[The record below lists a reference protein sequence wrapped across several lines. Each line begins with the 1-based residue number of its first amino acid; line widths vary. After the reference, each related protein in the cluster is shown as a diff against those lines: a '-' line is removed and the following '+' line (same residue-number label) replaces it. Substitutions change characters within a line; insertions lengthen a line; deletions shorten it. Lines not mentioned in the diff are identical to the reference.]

1 MYQPHHVLVVDET
14 VSEDTGDF
22 MTPQPHDDFLAWNI
36 ILDAEADTAD
46 NLAEVTQVEGVMRLS
61 RSWLEIF
68 LNLFVES
75 QRGLNKFGLHVQNLI
90 LEISFFKVPPK
101 NGAENLFHH

>member
-22 MTPQPHDDFLAWNI
+22 MTPQPHDDFLAWNV
-36 ILDAEADTAD
+36 ILDAKADTAD